1 MIEILVDA
9 KALNQLSKDIV
20 SAKNALLGRLGERGY
35 QLLRDE
41 VPVHMGNLKQGVAS
55 PEIDY
60 PNMEATLV
68 VSARSARQDA
78 STAEVFDKDGNK
90 TKSVGLRPSPAYNY
104 AEVVA
109 LGNKKAVL
117 SPKNAKAFLI
127 PVSTKPSGEGYL
139 MIGGQVYITRR
150 TRKGMLPNRYD
161 LRAAKR
167 LGDESARIAE
177 AVLREFV

>member
-1 MIEILVDA
+1 MAEIQVDA
-9 KALNQLSKDIV
+9 SALNKLGKDIIK
-20 SAKNALLGRLGERGY
+20 AKNAMLGRLGERGY

-41 VPVHMGNLKQGVAS
+41 VPVQMGNLKQGVAS
-55 PEIDY
+55 PEVDY

-78 STAEVFDKDGNK
+78 STAEVFDKDGK
-90 TKSVGLRPSPAYNY
+90 KLRTVGLRPSPAYNY

-117 SPKNAKAFLI
+117 SPTNAKAFLI
-127 PVSTKPSGEGYL
+127 PISSRPSGEGYL

-150 TRKGMLPNRYD
+150 TRKGMPPNRYD

-167 LGDESARIAE
+167 LSDESTRIAE